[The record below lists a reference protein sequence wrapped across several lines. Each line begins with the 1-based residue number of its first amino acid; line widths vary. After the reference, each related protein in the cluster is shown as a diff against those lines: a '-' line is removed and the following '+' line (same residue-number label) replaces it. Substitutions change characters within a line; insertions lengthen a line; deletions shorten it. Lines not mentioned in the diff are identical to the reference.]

1 MLTLASFCT
10 VYSIAVK
17 HPTSTILPI
26 GIMSK
31 DLLLGLNDFGQY
43 WRCSVEVCDGDGWFH
58 LLWSCVELDLKS
70 TCGQVLSGNNLENDQ
85 KSIENRKLKI
95 FCEILH
101 YDGNSVLVSTWLVM
115 DPLLDNI
122 KNLLCVIV
130 GTIFIGPWDGTFLY
144 IFLSTSFISLINNL
158 IYSIFIIN
166 MYETISRSLS

>member
-1 MLTLASFCT
+1 
-10 VYSIAVK
+10 
-17 HPTSTILPI
+17 
-26 GIMSK
+26 
-31 DLLLGLNDFGQY
+31 
-43 WRCSVEVCDGDGWFH
+43 
-58 LLWSCVELDLKS
+58 LDLKS

-130 GTIFIGPWDGTFLY
+130 GTIFIGP
-144 IFLSTSFISLINNL
+144 
-158 IYSIFIIN
+158 
-166 MYETISRSLS
+166 